1 MGQRCPSF
9 FMATT
14 IKVDG
19 TLATN
24 TWQDDQALKP
34 LDPVDYY
41 VEAAKLKETYVPI
54 SQKGK
59 GADA

>member
-1 MGQRCPSF
+1 
-9 FMATT
+9 MATT